1 MKVSPWLKW
10 PIQSLIC
17 LNCLSYLKLPW
28 ALSNGAS
35 ASGMILAI
43 YRSLS
48 LMNSSFAS
56 PKMSGLSVT
65 HSGCGHPLLPDMHP
79 RNHKSNIPFIPQRSS
94 LSKLQRIQ
102 VISAK
107 ESGVIF
113 FNIYIREKK
122 EVHSA
127 SLKSCKLWSSNKTK
141 FHPNGM
147 PPISSSPDI
156 PSSIRPEFG

>member
-1 MKVSPWLKW
+1 MVKMTYLEPYIS
-10 PIQSLIC
+10 I
-17 LNCLSYLKLPW
+17 NCFDLSEVT
-28 ALSNGAS
+28 LSFVEWCVRFGNGT
-35 ASGMILAI
+35 
-43 YRSLS
+43 
-48 LMNSSFAS
+48 NSSFAS

-156 PSSIRPEFG
+156 PSFIRPEFG

>member
-1 MKVSPWLKW
+1 MVCPLWEWYLQSTGLYPSHTHHLLASRCLACQSPT
-10 PIQSLIC
+10 PGIDI
-17 LNCLSYLKLPW
+17 
-28 ALSNGAS
+28 
-35 ASGMILAI
+35 
-43 YRSLS
+43 
-48 LMNSSFAS
+48 
-56 PKMSGLSVT
+56 
-65 HSGCGHPLLPDMHP
+65 HSCQDIHP
-79 RNHKSNIPFIPQRSS
+79 RNHKYNIPFIPPRSYR
-94 LSKLQRIQ
+94 SKLQRIQ

-156 PSSIRPEFG
+156 PSFIRPEFG